1 MTPNNLEEK
10 NIPSPIFN
18 ETSTSFENPIAIL
31 NDNKKKSPFQRAK
44 EGQSVVRII
53 FAYMKNYKKLLFF
66 AFISVIFTIAFNMAS
81 VITLMYVTSFTTLTS
96 QGEFTTFVT
105 ILGIWYL
112 LYAIFTYIQRIL
124 LIRLGEKISHEI
136 RYDLFT
142 KLQKLKMSFFD
153 TRSSGDLISIS
164 TNDTMN
170 ITFVLSFTLSDLI
183 TGFLTIFGSMIT
195 MFLISA
201 TLAAIVLVTVPTFLI
216 VVFFIVKKTQPFFQK
231 RQEYLGET
239 NGFVEEMFSGQNLTN
254 LFNQQE
260 KISKQFNEKNK
271 ELVNV
276 SYKGEK
282 ISSFVMP
289 WSIFMINFII
299 LLISIIGGVFA
310 LMDNP
315 PFASVI
321 MGGTTA
327 SITQNIAIITIFTI
341 LTRQVIS
348 PISNLLSLTSMFQM
362 GFSSAKRIFSIYK
375 EENEDLENENDLLED
390 VQGNISIENL
400 NFSYSKNKRILK
412 DVSFEITK
420 NQSIAIVGPTGSGKS
435 TIINL
440 LTKFYNI
447 SEGKILFDG
456 KDIANVKKESVRDN
470 IAIVLQNPFIF
481 NTSVKDNIRLGNLN
495 ATDEEIYAAAK
506 LTRCDFFIS
515 QLENGYDTILHNNGD
530 SLSVGQKQLISIAR
544 AIIDPAKILI
554 LDEATSN
561 VDTKTEIDIQL
572 ALNELMKRKTSIIIA
587 HRLSTIVNS
596 DLIIVLKNGRIIE
609 KGNHDS
615 LLKNEDGFYSK
626 MFNSQFEDEIENI

>member
-1 MTPNNLEEK
+1 MTSNNLEEQ

-31 NDNKKKSPFQRAK
+31 KDNKKKSPFQRAK
-44 EGQSVVRII
+44 EGQPVVRII

-66 AFISVIFTIAFNMAS
+66 AFIAVIFTILFNMAS
-81 VITLMYVTSFTTLTS
+81 VITLMAVTSSVGQPDFITIVS
-96 QGEFTTFVT
+96 
-105 ILGIWYL
+105 ILGVFYL
-112 LYAIFTYIQRIL
+112 LYAVFTYIQRIL

-136 RYDLFT
+136 RYDLFN

-216 VVFFIVKKTQPFFQK
+216 VVLFIVKKTQPFFQK

-239 NGFVEEMFSGQNLTN
+239 NGFVEEMFSGQNVTN

-260 KISKQFNEKNK
+260 NVSKQFNQKNK

-276 SYKGEK
+276 SYKGER

-299 LLISIIGGVFA
+299 LFISIIGGVFA
-310 LMDNP
+310 LMPGSDQ
-315 PFASVI
+315 FASVI
-321 MGGTTA
+321 MGGA
-327 SITQNIAIITIFTI
+327 GLDAVQKIAIITIFTI

-362 GFSSAKRIFSIYK
+362 GFSSAKRIFDIYR
-375 EENEDLENENDLLED
+375 EQNEDLENEKDSLENI
-390 VQGNISIENL
+390 QGNISIENL
-400 NFSYSKNKRILK
+400 NFSYSKDKRILK
-412 DVSFEITK
+412 DVSFKIGE

-447 SEGKILFDG
+447 SEGKILFDE
-456 KDIANVKKESVRDN
+456 KDIANVTKESVREN

-506 LTRCDFFIS
+506 LTRCDFFIN

-609 KGNHDS
+609 KGNHNS